1 MTTEIRVNDIGPVED
16 FFYPMNGPGLHVL
29 RGPNGSGKTTILRTA
44 EMIVDGQTDARL
56 QKRDGSKRGVA
67 TLSGKTLRVS
77 TQIRH
82 EGEISLSG
90 CGDLSIAELH
100 SPKFLKVETRDA
112 HRIKT
117 LVRLSG
123 VTADA
128 ALFHDLLPGRFDEV
142 VPADSIRTDD
152 LVDMAARVKRAIE
165 TKALSVEKFEATAI
179 SDARAQAA
187 IAEGVD
193 LTIPHDAEK
202 LQTEL
207 EEAIREQT
215 AWAAKLTELQTSRA
229 AADATNERAR
239 AARERLEQL
248 GASPSVADATTARD
262 QAKVAV
268 DVVQAQIDRLRAKLR
283 EADAT
288 KAELIARQEAAEAAL
303 AAAKREESLHSELK
317 AAIDADGAVGP
328 TDQEIEIA
336 REQSAEWTAAILD
349 AKRAITTGATVR
361 NAIEAQAKST
371 EHMERAKSLGEEKR
385 RLRDAAADTAT
396 VLTRA
401 IAELHGCPLKIHLSE
416 SGDPRL
422 VIATD
427 RSDCEYFEDLSDG
440 EKWQVVVAIAAQA
453 NRLIVLPQSAFGE
466 LAPSTKAQLHELA
479 KRNQC
484 YILTAVADDCELHGE
499 AYTPE
504 SAAAE

>member
-1 MTTEIRVNDIGPVED
+1 MTNEIRVNDIGPVED
-16 FFYPMNGPGLHVL
+16 FFYPMGGPGLHVL

-44 EMIVDGQTDARL
+44 EMIVDGQTDTRL

-100 SPKFLKVETRDA
+100 TPKFLKVETRDA

-128 ALFHDLLPGRFDEV
+128 ALFRDLLPGRFDEV
-142 VPADSIRTDD
+142 VPSDSIRADD

-165 TKALSVEKFEATAI
+165 AKALSVEKFEATAI

-193 LTIPHDAEK
+193 LTIPHDTEK

-215 AWAAKLTELQTSRA
+215 AWAAKLAELQASRA
-229 AADATNERAR
+229 AANATNERAR
-239 AARERLEQL
+239 AARARLEQMV
-248 GASPSVADATTARD
+248 ASPSVADATMADD
-262 QAKVAV
+262 QATAAV
-268 DVVQAQIDRLRAKLR
+268 DVVQAQIERLRSKLR
-283 EADAT
+283 EAEAT
-288 KAELIARQEAAEAAL
+288 KAELVARQEAAEAAL
-303 AAAKREESLHSELK
+303 AAAKREESLHAELK
-317 AAIDADGAVGP
+317 AAIDAGGAIGP
-328 TDQEIEIA
+328 TDTELDTARVQSEEWATAIA
-336 REQSAEWTAAILD
+336 D

-361 NAIEAQAKST
+361 NAIAAQAKSA
-371 EHMERAKSLGEEKR
+371 EHMDRAKALGEEKR
-385 RLRDAAADTAT
+385 RLRDAATDTAT

-401 IAELHGCPLKIHLSE
+401 IANLEGCPLKIRLSE

-440 EKWQVVVAIAAQA
+440 EKWQVVVSIAAQS

-466 LAPSTKAQLHELA
+466 LAPSTRMQIHELA
-479 KRNQC
+479 KRNSC

-499 AYTPE
+499 AYAPE
-504 SAAAE
+504 SAVAE